1 MVALI
6 RTLLF
11 NVVFYIGSLLIAL
24 LLLPTFLFPTKVV
37 FAGITFYFKSVYFME
52 KYILGLD
59 YKIIGEEHIPDGG
72 SFIIA
77 SKHQS
82 AYETLKL
89 FILFD
94 KPAIIYKKE
103 LQWIPLWGL
112 YLIFSKMIPIN
123 RGKSRAALNSI
134 ITNSKDVVESGR
146 PIAIFPQGTR
156 TKPGEKKPYKSGFMR
171 LYEHY
176 NLPILPVALNS
187 GCFWGKNSFLKK
199 PGTVTFK
206 ILPLIPAG
214 HDPKQVLQQLQEDI
228 ERESDLLAK
237 EA

>member
-1 MVALI
+1 
-6 RTLLF
+6 
-11 NVVFYIGSLLIAL
+11 
-24 LLLPTFLFPTKVV
+24 
-37 FAGITFYFKSVYFME
+37 ME

-59 YKIIGEEHIPDGG
+59 YQIIGAEHIPENG

-89 FILFD
+89 FIIFD

-123 RGKSRAALNSI
+123 RGKTRAALNSI

-146 PIAIFPQGTR
+146 PITIFPQGTR
-156 TKPGEKKPYKSGFMR
+156 TKVGEKKPYKSGFMR

-176 NLPILPVALNS
+176 NLPILPIALNS

-199 PGTVTFK
+199 PGLVTFK
-206 ILPLIPAG
+206 ILPLVPAG
-214 HDPKQVLQQLQEDI
+214 QDPKAVLKQLENDI
-228 ERESDLLAK
+228 ERESDLLANNI
-237 EA
+237 

>member
-1 MVALI
+1 
-6 RTLLF
+6 
-11 NVVFYIGSLLIAL
+11 
-24 LLLPTFLFPTKVV
+24 
-37 FAGITFYFKSVYFME
+37 ME

-59 YKIIGEEHIPDGG
+59 YQVIGAENIPESG

-156 TKPGEKKPYKSGFMR
+156 TKVGEKKPYKSGFMR
-171 LYEHY
+171 LYDHY
-176 NLPILPVALNS
+176 NLPILPVALNT
-187 GCFWGKNSFLKK
+187 GCFWGKNAFIKK
-199 PGTVTFK
+199 SGVVTFK
-206 ILPLIPAG
+206 ILPLVPAG
-214 HDPKQVLQQLQEDI
+214 QD
-228 ERESDLLAK
+228 AK
-237 EA
+237 EVLKKLETQIESETDKLVASVQN

>member
-1 MVALI
+1 MAQSIYLTAGEV
-6 RTLLF
+6 T
-11 NVVFYIGSLLIAL
+11 IA
-24 LLLPTFLFPTKVV
+24 T
-37 FAGITFYFKSVYFME
+37 
-52 KYILGLD
+52 ILAACTR
-59 YKIIGEEHIPDGG
+59 

-89 FILFD
+89 FIIFD

-123 RGKSRAALNSI
+123 RGKTRAALNSI

-156 TKPGEKKPYKSGFMR
+156 TKVGEKKPYKSGFMR

-176 NLPILPVALNS
+176 NLPILPIALNS

-199 PGTVTFK
+199 PGLVTFK
-206 ILPLIPAG
+206 ILPLVPAG
-214 HDPKQVLQQLQEDI
+214 QDPKAVLKQLENDI
-228 ERESDLLAK
+228 ERESDLLANNI
-237 EA
+237 